1 MELFQKLNLLIQLL
15 VVGGEAMKLKSVFSR
30 NAM

>member
-15 VVGGEAMKLKSVFSR
+15 VVGGEMKLKSVFAR
-30 NAM
+30 DAT